1 MSDYDNTDTTETDA
15 PTETTTSETSPDD
28 VRRKTP
34 GKGRRPDAR
43 AIESSAPDEFGLVQ
57 VWWGGGKGKTTAALG
72 MAFRAAGHGFRVHVL
87 QLMKGGADSVEDVRG
102 EYNAMAAVPG
112 ITYEN
117 LGHYGWA
124 GMRDGSDEAD
134 HAAQAEA
141 GFERANELVAAAADA
156 DLSAPLPLDGP
167 PEDGVHLLVVDEVL
181 YAVSMGLLDEAAVV
195 EFVESKP
202 DGLELVLTGS
212 HERPDYLDDVAD
224 LITQVKMEKHP
235 FETGQRARKGTEY

>member
-1 MSDYDNTDTTETDA
+1 MSNDDSHTADTTNAANTTDTTHTA
-15 PTETTTSETSPDD
+15 DD
-28 VRRKTP
+28 VRKNTP
-34 GKGRRPDAR
+34 GKGRKPDAR
-43 AIESSAPDEFGLVQ
+43 TIEPSAPDEFGLVQ

-72 MAFRAAGHGFRVHVL
+72 MGFRAAGHGFRVHLL

-102 EYNAMAAVPG
+102 EYNAIAAVPG

-134 HAAQAEA
+134 HATQAEA
-141 GFERANELVAAAADA
+141 GFERARELVAAAGEA
-156 DLSAPLPLDGP
+156 DLSKPLPLDGP
-167 PEDGVHLLVVDEVL
+167 AEDGVHMLVVDEVL
-181 YAVSMGLLDEAAVV
+181 YAVSMGLLDESAVV
-195 EFVESKP
+195 DFVESKP
-202 DGLELVLTGS
+202 ENLELVLTGS

-235 FETGQRARKGTEY
+235 FESGQRARKGTEY

>member
-1 MSDYDNTDTTETDA
+1 MTDDDTAQATDDA
-15 PTETTTSETSPDD
+15 SSEPTPDD
-28 VRRKTP
+28 VRRNTP

-43 AIESSAPDEFGLVQ
+43 AIEPSAPDEFGLVQ
-57 VWWGGGKGKTTAALG
+57 AWWGGGKGKTTAALG

-112 ITYEN
+112 ISYEN

-124 GMRDGSDEAD
+124 GMHDGSDEAD

-141 GFERANELVAAAADA
+141 GYERAQALVAAAGDA
-156 DLSAPLPLDGP
+156 DLSAPLPLDGD
-167 PEDGVHLLVVDEVL
+167 PEDGVHMLVVDEIL
-181 YAVSMGLLDEAAVV
+181 YAVSMGLLDESAVLDLV
-195 EFVESKP
+195 ASKP
-202 DGLELVLTGS
+202 DELELVLTGS
-212 HERPDYLDDVAD
+212 HERPAYLDDTAD